1 MCRPVQ
7 LRMNK
12 AQEVAFPWKTSFFL
26 QRMRSAVPCIM
37 QCRLPDTWCF
47 PPFFFSLLFFFFCP
61 RRATREPSGL
71 CDHEL
76 VSSRIH
82 TGRGQLDVHACSII
96 PSSIFHCLAS
106 QLARRSLTDP
116 PNESRRYP
124 YSPSL
129 HTSVRLG
136 VARPTMLQ

>member
-47 PPFFFSLLFFFFCP
+47 PPFFKETNGKAV
-61 RRATREPSGL
+61 RGW
-71 CDHEL
+71 L
-76 VSSRIH
+76 V
-82 TGRGQLDVHACSII
+82 GQKVK
-96 PSSIFHCLAS
+96 
-106 QLARRSLTDP
+106 
-116 PNESRRYP
+116 
-124 YSPSL
+124 
-129 HTSVRLG
+129 
-136 VARPTMLQ
+136 